1 MNPIRQRVK
10 ANVPAVVLTL
20 LGIIQA
26 FAVDLLW
33 SFVVADSE
41 IYQLSLPAL
50 ITWLQILSLVA
61 GMLMIWLIYAMNVSR
76 FVWVPTMSEFVTPFW
91 VGFLQVLS
99 IHCLKFDNP
108 GAWFISFALIIATM
122 NWIAHVTMKRARSDP
137 DNAAFF
143 DQRGKAEL
151 SDFYPVIALI
161 VVIASSGLGFILFGF
176 VDWLVLVLLLV
187 CFASLVG
194 QFLQL
199 RRWWR
204 RSVEDISP

>member
-1 MNPIRQRVK
+1 
-10 ANVPAVVLTL
+10 
-20 LGIIQA
+20 
-26 FAVDLLW
+26 
-33 SFVVADSE
+33 
-41 IYQLSLPAL
+41 
-50 ITWLQILSLVA
+50 
-61 GMLMIWLIYAMNVSR
+61 
-76 FVWVPTMSEFVTPFW
+76 
-91 VGFLQVLS
+91 
-99 IHCLKFDNP
+99 
-108 GAWFISFALIIATM
+108 M

-199 RRWWR
+199 QRWWR
-204 RSVEDISP
+204 RSVEDIS

>member
-1 MNPIRQRVK
+1 M
-10 ANVPAVVLTL
+10 A
-20 LGIIQA
+20 
-26 FAVDLLW
+26 
-33 SFVVADSE
+33 
-41 IYQLSLPAL
+41 
-50 ITWLQILSLVA
+50 
-61 GMLMIWLIYAMNVSR
+61 R
-76 FVWVPTMSEFVTPFW
+76 FVWIPSISEFISPFW
-91 VGFLQVLS
+91 VGFLQFFT
-99 IHCLKFDNP
+99 IHSLGFENP
-108 GAWFISFALIIATM
+108 GYWFLGLATIIATM

-199 RRWWR
+199 QRWWR
-204 RSVEDISP
+204 RSVEDIS